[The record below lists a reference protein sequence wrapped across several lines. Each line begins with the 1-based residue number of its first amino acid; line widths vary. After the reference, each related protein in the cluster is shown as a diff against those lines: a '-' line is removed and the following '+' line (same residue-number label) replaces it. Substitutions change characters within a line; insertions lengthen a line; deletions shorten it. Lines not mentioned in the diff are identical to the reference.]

1 MNPVL
6 PKTTADVAGLDEAI
20 AEYLEASR
28 RGPAPRG
35 RTAFGAIPTW
45 RAN

>member
-28 RGPAPRG
+28 AAPPPRS
-35 RTAFGAIPTW
+35 RTAFCAIPTW